1 MVPHEHSL
9 RFLFHQ
15 LVDDCCVRSLG
26 MDDTEMASYLADLLT
41 DFSES
46 DKIYALRDT
55 CGRPVKDLD
64 GMLTAADPVHGTAM
78 SFDAERMARKHI
90 GDYALFF
97 TGMYP
102 EAMHATSMAELSSQ
116 PHTFLRL
123 VQTGK
128 ESYDI
133 VSAFDLFEYAREAP
147 LFKRL
152 ATEFESCIFGLN
164 LVRQELDRRRALPPA
179 KAQPRLM

>member
-1 MVPHEHSL
+1 
-9 RFLFHQ
+9 
-15 LVDDCCVRSLG
+15 
-26 MDDTEMASYLADLLT
+26 MDDAEIAAYLGDLLT

-46 DKIYALRDT
+46 EKIYAIRDL

-78 SFDAERMARKHI
+78 SFDGERSVRKHI

-102 EAMHATSMAELSSQ
+102 EAMHGSVQ
-116 PHTFLRL
+116 PHTFTRL

-128 ESYDI
+128 ESYSI
-133 VSAFDLFEYAREAP
+133 VASFNLFEYAREAP
-147 LFKRL
+147 LFERL
-152 ATEFESCIFGLN
+152 SHEFESCIFGLN
-164 LVRQELDRRRALPPA
+164 LVRAALDKRRALPPGRP
-179 KAQPRLM
+179 QSHLM